1 MCKGKPPGTPS
12 AVLRAGEIV
21 NVQFEGSARH
31 GGGLC
36 QFAISY
42 DNDKTFNVIQ
52 EIQGACPDGTSLPIN
67 IASKLCLAGQDSCVA
82 AVVRSMHVCLDVD
95 QCDWESR
102 VLHELCRCAHHW
114 TDAICKWCPG
124 KPTAGCQSARVP
136 DRATP
141 RPKWWPRCQSRR
153 VLCIKPILVT
163 YPGHFGL

>member
-67 IASKLCLAGQDSCVA
+67 IANHLANYVWPVKIPASLPSCDRCTFAWTWINAIGNREYYMNCADVRIIGRMPFANGVQGSRLRVA
-82 AVVRSMHVCLDVD
+82 NLPGYPTEQPPVRNGGPGA
-95 QCDWESR
+95 SR
-102 VLHELCRCAHHW
+102 VEYFALN
-114 TDAICKWCPG
+114 P
-124 KPTAGCQSARVP
+124 
-136 DRATP
+136 
-141 RPKWWPRCQSRR
+141 
-153 VLCIKPILVT
+153 
-163 YPGHFGL
+163 Y